1 MLGLCFRRLVICF
14 SCWGY
19 LERFSLGFVSYVWN
33 VFVIPRLHIPNP
45 ISLPNLS
52 PHSPPG
58 ATGSPSLSTPEPSS
72 AWWRGHPCTCWCW
85 PTPRH
90 CMTLC
95 DIGFRPKSTQQLC
108 RCMNTHVETYQQY
121 FTLLAHTPQTDFGT
135 VVLFRF
141 QREASVR
148 FELEHPQPKGKRSKP
163 SIVCF
168 SLIVDLIFLYTSL
181 SLSLIVSLSLPLS
194 HSFSLSLYLDFSL
207 SNHYLWILVHRCIYL
222 RPTDPCLPLSLSC
235 VIAELGFLVPRA
247 AVGLCGAWGCCIRY
261 CISPIAY

>member
-1 MLGLCFRRLVICF
+1 
-14 SCWGY
+14 
-19 LERFSLGFVSYVWN
+19 
-33 VFVIPRLHIPNP
+33 
-45 ISLPNLS
+45 
-52 PHSPPG
+52 
-58 ATGSPSLSTPEPSS
+58 
-72 AWWRGHPCTCWCW
+72 
-85 PTPRH
+85 
-90 CMTLC
+90 MTLC

-181 SLSLIVSLSLPLS
+181 SLSHCLTLSPSLPLIL
-194 HSFSLSLYLDFSL
+194 SFSLSRLFSLQPLSMNTGTSLYLSQA
-207 SNHYLWILVHRCIYL
+207 H
-222 RPTDPCLPLSLSC
+222 
-235 VIAELGFLVPRA
+235 
-247 AVGLCGAWGCCIRY
+247 
-261 CISPIAY
+261 